1 MIEKSYNP
9 KGIEEKWY
17 NFWLEKNYFQAES
30 KSDKP
35 SYCIVI
41 PPPNITGSLHIGHAL
56 DVTLQDIIIR
66 WKRMSGFNTHWLPG
80 TDHAESQ

>member
-17 NFWLEKNYFQAES
+17 NLWLQKNLFRADSQS
-30 KSDKP
+30 SKP
-35 SYCIVI
+35 SFCIVI
-41 PPPNITGSLHIGHAL
+41 PPPNVTGSLHIGHAL

-66 WKRMSGFNTHWLPG
+66 WKRMS
-80 TDHAESQ
+80 